1 MAKMLT
7 APAVEKL
14 KPASARREIA
24 DARMPGLYLII
35 QPSGA
40 KSWAVR
46 YRHGRRS
53 RKYTIGSYPAY
64 DLLKAR
70 KIARDVLQAAGE
82 GLDPAKQKIK
92 ARAAAKAGQ
101 RHLFADVAKTFILKH
116 AKPRNRSWRETAR
129 VLGLKP
135 IAGKPGEFELL
146 RRAKAGEKGNRRSR
160 DGLATK
166 WAKREVGDIGKRD
179 ILEELDAIAGVGA
192 NRVLAALRKFFNWCI
207 ERDIIATS
215 PCAGLKA
222 PAPEQSRDRVL
233 TDTEI
238 RLLWIVTEKVGYP
251 FGPFTRLLLLTAQ
264 RREEVAG
271 MRAAEIDAV
280 AGIWTI
286 PKERAKNNET
296 HDVPLSDAA
305 LEVIRKLPKIA
316 GRPGLLFTHTG
327 ITPISGFSKARR
339 ALMKAMSEAADGAE
353 VEHFTFHDL
362 RRTAASGMGKLGVAP
377 HIIEAVLNHRT
388 GVIRG
393 VARVYN
399 RHAYD
404 KEKRAALDAWA
415 LHISQL
421 SGDRVRGEAPCPSQ
435 YNLEAERL

>member
-1 MAKMLT
+1 MAKALT

-14 KPASARREIA
+14 KPGSARREIA

-53 RKYTIGSYPAY
+53 RKYTIGPYPTY
-64 DLLKAR
+64 DLGKAR
-70 KIARDVLQAAGE
+70 KKASDVLQAAGE

-92 ARAAAKAGQ
+92 ARAAARAGQ
-101 RHLFADVAKTFILKH
+101 SDLFADLAKTFVLKH

-129 VLGLKP
+129 ILGLKP
-135 IAGKPGEFELL
+135 IEGKPSEFELL
-146 RRAKAGEKGNRRSR
+146 RKAKPGEKGNRRTK
-160 DGLATK
+160 DGIAAR
-166 WAKREVGDIGKRD
+166 WAKRDVRDIGKRD
-179 ILEELDAIAGVGA
+179 ILDELDAIAGVGA

-222 PAPEQSRDRVL
+222 PAPEESRDRVL
-233 TDTEI
+233 TDEEI
-238 RLLWIVTEKVGYP
+238 RLLWIATGKAGYP

-271 MRAAEIDAV
+271 MTSSELDV
-280 AGIWTI
+280 ADKAWTI
-286 PKERAKNNET
+286 PKERAKNKQP
-296 HDVPLSDAA
+296 HAVPLSDAV
-305 LEVIRKLPKIA
+305 LEVLEALPKIA
-316 GRPGLLFTHTG
+316 GKPEYLFTRTG

-353 VEHFTFHDL
+353 IEHFTFHDL
-362 RRTAASGMGKLGVAP
+362 RRTAASGMAKLGIAP

-415 LHISQL
+415 LHVIAI
-421 SGDRVRGEAPCPSQ
+421 GDDE
-435 YNLEAERL
+435 